1 MKTQKLIIVCNRP
14 KGYSEYPCD
23 NKYSLTAMAFSFQYT
38 IDPKVCKT
46 EEDPQEQLHF
56 KVPSGQSGV
65 RMYRLQKSIIYKF
78 VDRHKVRI
86 VLIVEFPNFL
96 YVESYYIYFPKNY
109 HVVYKFQILCQMSL
123 ASNLI
128 CFDYY
133 HLLSSS
139 SILPRVRRI

>member
-1 MKTQKLIIVCNRP
+1 LKYDRFEQGLKQRHNYNLPIKKLLWTFWTWKFHSV
-14 KGYSEYPCD
+14 GYAAWVNTRFEFDFPNNYK
-23 NKYSLTAMAFSFQYT
+23 N
-38 IDPKVCKT
+38 
-46 EEDPQEQLHF
+46 
-56 KVPSGQSGV
+56 GV

-86 VLIVEFPNFL
+86 VLIVEFPIFL

-109 HVVYKFQILCQMSL
+109 HVVYKYQILCQMSL

>member
-1 MKTQKLIIVCNRP
+1 MH
-14 KGYSEYPCD
+14 
-23 NKYSLTAMAFSFQYT
+23 SLLLTRVLCSKVGLHHSHRSFGT
-38 IDPKVCKT
+38 GWFDPPLLAYLLCQ
-46 EEDPQEQLHF
+46 P
-56 KVPSGQSGV
+56 GV

-86 VLIVEFPNFL
+86 VLIVEFPIFL